1 MDEVSRLIKNPKN
14 PSLIPQQFGF
24 LDLILI
30 PTEKGKT
37 VSLQGTTMNRNNPV
51 VFFYLVKEKSPQS
64 QPTNQSMKQNPIKIQ
79 KIFSFAVKAF
89 GMNLNLASLGIL
101 EKHLSSLFL

>member
-1 MDEVSRLIKNPKN
+1 MDEVSRLIKKPKN

-37 VSLQGTTMNRNNPV
+37 VSLKGTTMNRNNPV
-51 VFFYLVKEKSPQS
+51 VFL
-64 QPTNQSMKQNPIKIQ
+64 
-79 KIFSFAVKAF
+79 
-89 GMNLNLASLGIL
+89 L
-101 EKHLSSLFL
+101 LSSQRKKPPKSTHQPINETKSHQNSENFLFRS